1 MAPWFDRPLSVAG
14 RVVVRRDG
22 SLKEELVNIDR
33 DLVMIPSL
41 AIHMNREA
49 NKGVSY
55 NPQKDLLPLLGCGDS
70 KPELLNII
78 AEELKVSTEDILAH
92 DELTILAES
101 EEAGVFLLMNQDG
114 SQIFVMGHPEYDRMT
129 LDTEYKRDKAKDLPI
144 HIPANYYP
152 NDDDSKRPL
161 LQWRSHGNIMYAN
174 WLNYYVYQQTPYQ
187 FIDVAEII
195 GK

>member
-1 MAPWFDRPLSVAG
+1 MTG
-14 RVVVRRDG
+14 RAVGSGQSGCRRDG

-92 DELTILAES
+92 DLFLYNRTEGTIWGADREFVSAPRLDDLQCAFASMEGMLAGKHEES
-101 EEAGVFLLMNQDG
+101 IAVHCVLDNEEVGSGTKQGQLLL
-114 SQIFVMGHPEYDRMT
+114 S
-129 LDTEYKRDKAKDLPI
+129 
-144 HIPANYYP
+144 
-152 NDDDSKRPL
+152 
-161 LQWRSHGNIMYAN
+161 
-174 WLNYYVYQQTPYQ
+174 
-187 FIDVAEII
+187 
-195 GK
+195 